1 MFCFMRPAGQ
11 AMTTSS
17 IQQTVMER
25 SLLTLAWN
33 RSGYYSLF
41 GPRVPFQK
49 RVSRRLLGVWRDI
62 YVIYDVP
69 SRVR

>member
-33 RSGYYSLF
+33 WPGYYSLF
-41 GPRVPFQK
+41 GT
-49 RVSRRLLGVWRDI
+49 
-62 YVIYDVP
+62 
-69 SRVR
+69 